1 MEGYLPESETPTT
14 IVPMSSHPEIN
25 APNAVD
31 RTDSPHYHPLLI
43 ALAAASA
50 GILADYYWP
59 QPFVTWFA
67 AVLAMLGVWCLLA
80 RLGRHRAAA
89 VAIFLAI
96 LSMAGAWHHCR
107 WNLFDE
113 NDLGNYTAAKKQ
125 PVTLEAI
132 ALGAPRPLPPPEP
145 GLMQSPRSE
154 PSYRMEISAVAIRD
168 ADKWKPISGRA
179 LLYVQGDMP
188 AVEAGDR
195 IRIFGKLS
203 APPPAHNPGEFDR
216 AAYFRSHRI
225 RAQIQSQTECISI
238 VQPGSRW
245 NLSRWLEGVRKNA
258 AALFERYL
266 DPRQAELASAVFLG
280 EREQI
285 DSQRNEA
292 FMATGTVHI
301 LAISGLHVG
310 ILAGAL
316 FWAMRWTLIPRA
328 WGLSLIALITGL
340 YALMVD
346 VHPPVVRA
354 TILVLVMCLSI
365 YLKRPALS
373 LNSLAAAAL
382 VVLAINPSDLFNV
395 GAQLSFLSVA
405 AIMWFWPHCFPL
417 VPIIHDQDHLQ
428 KMAAQ
433 QMNVFSR
440 SLWHLRRYFW
450 ELMLIGALIWVM
462 TQPLVAA
469 RFHLFSL
476 IALVMNIFL
485 WLPMTLALLSGFV
498 FLFLAA
504 LLPPLAG
511 VAAFCCNC
519 NLWVL
524 EKAIDL
530 AAAVPSGHFWVSGPG
545 NWWLA
550 GFYGGLAVLAVLP
563 RIRPS
568 PRRCFALLAGWTA
581 LGLAISYARHD
592 SNRLHCTFLS
602 VGHGS
607 AAVLELPSGK
617 TVLYDAGEFGAP
629 ARAARVITGFLWSR
643 GISRIDAVVLS
654 HPDIDHYNA
663 LPDVLEKCSVGA
675 VYVSPVMFEKES
687 MGLTALKSALQKA
700 HVPVREIRAGD
711 RLEGG
716 ADCRLEVLHPPEN
729 GIPGYDN
736 ANSVVL
742 MVEYSGRRIILPG
755 DLESPGLDRLLARQP
770 LHCDV
775 LLAPHHGSRQSNS
788 PGLAAWTR
796 PAWVV
801 FSGDGQWTLPEIDAT
816 YQAVGGHTL
825 HTFLNGAVEVTID
838 KNGTTVETFL
848 HN

>member
-1 MEGYLPESETPTT
+1 
-14 IVPMSSHPEIN
+14 MSSYPEIN

-31 RTDSPHYHPLLI
+31 RTDIPHYHPLLI
-43 ALAAASA
+43 VLAAASA

-59 QPFVTWFA
+59 QPFATWFA
-67 AVLAMLGVWCLLA
+67 AALAMLGVWCLLA
-80 RLGRHRAAA
+80 RSGRRRTAA
-89 VAIFLAI
+89 VAILLAI

-125 PVTLEAI
+125 PVALEAF
-132 ALGAPRPLPPPEP
+132 ALGTPRPLPPSEP
-145 GLMQSPRSE
+145 GFMQSLRSE

-179 LLYVQGDMP
+179 LFYIQGDVP

-195 IRIFGKLS
+195 IRIFGELS
-203 APPPAHNPGEFDR
+203 APTPAHNPGQFDR
-216 AAYFRSHRI
+216 AAYLRSHRI
-225 RAQIQSQTECISI
+225 GAQIQSQTECISM

-266 DPRQAELASAVFLG
+266 DPRQAELASAIFLG

-292 FMATGTVHI
+292 FMATGTVHV
-301 LAISGLHVG
+301 LVISGLHVG

-316 FWAMRWTLIPRA
+316 FWAMRWTPIPRA
-328 WGLSLIALITGL
+328 WGLTLIALITGL

-382 VVLAINPSDLFNV
+382 VVLAINPSDLFNI
-395 GAQLSFLSVA
+395 GAQLSFLAVA

-440 SLWHLRRYFW
+440 SLWHLRRCFW
-450 ELMLIGALIWVM
+450 ELMLMGAVLWVM

-469 RFHLFSL
+469 RFHILSP

-485 WLPMTLALLSGFV
+485 WLPITLGLLSGFV
-498 FLFLAA
+498 FLFVAA
-504 LLPPLAG
+504 VVPPLAG
-511 VAAFCCNC
+511 ASAVCCNC
-519 NLWVL
+519 ILWLL
-524 EKAIDL
+524 EKAIDF
-530 AAAVPSGHFWVSGPG
+530 AAALPGSHYWVSGPG

-550 GFYGGLAVLAVLP
+550 GYYGGLAAWAAFP
-563 RIRPS
+563 RIRPR
-568 PRRCFALLAGWTA
+568 PRWGFAVLAGWTA

-602 VGHGS
+602 VGHGC
-607 AAVLELPSGK
+607 AAVLELPSGQ
-617 TVLYDAGEFGAP
+617 TLLYDAGQFGAP
-629 ARAARVITGFLWSR
+629 VRAARIISGFLWSR
-643 GISRIDAVVLS
+643 GITRIDAVIVS

-663 LPDVLEKCSVGA
+663 LPEVLEKCSIGV
-675 VYVSPVMFEKES
+675 VYVSPVMFKNRSPALKE
-687 MGLTALKSALQKA
+687 LKSAFA
-700 HVPVREIRAGD
+700 AARVPVREICAGD

-716 ADCRLEVLHPPEN
+716 ADCRLEVLHPPPG

-755 DLESPGLDRLLARQP
+755 DLESPGLDRLLAKQP

-816 YQAVGGHTL
+816 YQAVGSHTL
-825 HTFLNGAVEVTID
+825 HTFLSGAVEVTID
-838 KNGTTVETFL
+838 KNGTRVETFL
-848 HN
+848 KQRRKNE